1 MYQQEYNQNYG
12 QHGSHNQYDGH
23 HGGHN
28 SNLAENNSYAPR
40 IVLDDYNSDLNFVVE
55 PGGVTGSSL
64 HQDGFEY
71 MWAGARA
78 THGVR
83 TGKVKRLIYLERY
96 ICVCRIPI
104 KIIAGNS
111 VDFCYF
117 ENS

>member
-96 ICVCRIPI
+96 IYVQDTHNNYCR
-104 KIIAGNS
+104 KLGGLLL
-111 VDFCYF
+111 F
-117 ENS
+117 